1 VLGDRIVFQQQAEGA
16 AAKELPSMQLI
27 NHALVYA
34 KELERIV

>member
-1 VLGDRIVFQQQAEGA
+1 VQGERIVFQAHGDMQG
-16 AAKELPSMQLI
+16 KDLPSLELI